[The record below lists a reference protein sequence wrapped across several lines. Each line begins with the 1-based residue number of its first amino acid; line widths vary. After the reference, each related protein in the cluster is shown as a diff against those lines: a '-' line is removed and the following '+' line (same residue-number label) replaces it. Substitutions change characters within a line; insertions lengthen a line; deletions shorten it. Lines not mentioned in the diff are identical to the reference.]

1 MKKLGEI
8 LFELFYGTF
17 MLFLLFIA
25 PALMTYL
32 VELKII

>member
-17 MLFLLFIA
+17 MLFLLFVV